1 MNKTVNI
8 NLAGIFFHIDED
20 AYLKLQRYLEAIK
33 RSFTDSQ
40 GRSEIISDIEA
51 RIAELFAER
60 MKHDK
65 QVIGGKEVDEIISIM
80 GQPEDYLVD
89 DEIFEDEP
97 NTYAKRS
104 SSNSRKLYRDTE
116 NSYVGGVSSGLA
128 HYFGIDTIWI
138 RLAWILLVFGAGT
151 GVILYI
157 LLWILVPEA
166 VSTSEKI
173 AMTGEPVNISNIE
186 KKIRDGFQNATENV
200 STHLDK
206 AGNKLKEGLGNAS
219 DNISKGVK
227 RVDLNKQGNNIKSSS
242 KTFFDT
248 ITDILMFFLKL
259 FAKFVGI
266 ILMITGAS
274 TLIGLVIGLVS
285 VGVVD
290 TIHFPGINW
299 LDVANS
305 TGMPLWGISIVLFF
319 FFGIIAFFIFYLG
332 LKILI
337 NNLKSIGIFAKSALL
352 GIWLICLIT
361 IMVFAVKQ
369 GMSYKEKGAVVS
381 SEKFEGITAN
391 DTLVVSMKGNDF
403 YAERFYRSSG
413 FNTGFDENGENVTY
427 SRDVRLIVKS
437 TRDSV
442 AKIKVMKTAR
452 GNSHK
457 AAKDR
462 AENISYHYDL
472 SNNEL
477 TLDNHF
483 IITDNEK
490 FRDQEIEITL
500 YLPIGTTLFADDNTY
515 NFHHN
520 SRYYN
525 DILDNGMEEHYL
537 RIESN
542 GTKCLDCDESTNEDD
557 DFEVK
562 VDLNG
567 ENSKLQIN
575 DDGLEVK
582 SDNLEVKI
590 DDDGLEAGS
599 KNVDVKIDDD
609 GIEITSK
616 KKSKKDE

>member
-65 QVIGGKEVDEIISIM
+65 QVIGGKEVDEVISIM

-97 NTYAKRS
+97 NTYTKRS

-157 LLWILVPEA
+157 LLWILIPEA

-186 KKIRDGFQNATENV
+186 KKIRDGLQSATDNV
-200 STHLDK
+200 SK

-219 DNISKGVK
+219 DSIS
-227 RVDLNKQGNNIKSSS
+227 RVDLSKQGNSIKSSS

-248 ITDILMFFLKL
+248 FTDILMFFLKL

-290 TIHFPGINW
+290 TIHFPGIDW

-305 TGMPLWGISIVLFF
+305 YGIPLWVISIVLFF
-319 FFGIIAFFIFYLG
+319 FIGIIAFFIFYLG

-352 GIWLICLIT
+352 GVWLICLIT
-361 IMVFAVKQ
+361 LIVFAVKQ
-369 GMSYKEKGAVVS
+369 GMSYKEKGATVNT
-381 SEKFEGITAN
+381 EKFEGITAN
-391 DTLVVSMKGNDF
+391 DTLVVSMKGNDY
-403 YAERFYRSSG
+403 YADRFYRSSG
-413 FNTGFDENGENVTY
+413 FNTGFNENGEKVTY
-427 SRDVRLIVKS
+427 SHDVRLIVKS

-442 AKIKVMKTAR
+442 AKVKVMKTAR

-457 AAKDR
+457 IAKER
-462 AENISYHYDL
+462 AENISYHYSL
-472 SNNEL
+472 SNKEL

-483 IITDNEK
+483 IIPSNER
-490 FRDQEIEITL
+490 FRDQEIEVTL
-500 YLPIGTTLFADDNTY
+500 YLPIGTTLYADDNTY
-515 NFHHN
+515 NYHSN
-520 SRYYN
+520 SSYYN
-525 DILDNGMEEHYL
+525 DILENGTEEHYL
-537 RIESN
+537 RIENNS
-542 GTKCLDCDESTNEDD
+542 TRCLDCDDNTHEED

-575 DDGLEVK
+575 DDGIEAK
-582 SDNLEVKI
+582 TNNLEVKI
-590 DDDGLEAGS
+590 DDDGVEAGS

-616 KKSKKDE
+616 KKSKNDE